1 MSRVKID
8 KNDFNRILLTELLPY
23 EVPMLFSNDGFY
35 QLVASGKHESFIKK
49 LKPIKEEY
57 GIPFN
62 YEIAKANDTDTR
74 TLSVIHPFN
83 QYNFIEF
90 YKKFDSIMLHL
101 CSKSPFSLRSIKKV
115 AKYISSS
122 ELVFSDDFLKD
133 ASVEVE
139 QDIQEYDPQYLKS
152 YFIYEPVDLIY
163 KFYDRHDYQRLEQ
176 RYNLLWEF
184 DISKCFY
191 HIYTHSITWAI
202 KDKESAKRNHKIKSL
217 FENQFDQL
225 MQQANYNETNGI
237 VVGPEISRIF
247 AEILLQ
253 QVDINVLEKISKQGI
268 KFGIDYEVRRYV
280 DDIFVFSN
288 DTKVLE
294 KIFKA
299 FKDELSFYKL
309 YLNPNKTKKS
319 ASPFI
324 TNIAV
329 GKRQVKKTIS
339 ELFKDLIDPE
349 TKIIKQISRP
359 YAISQNF
366 IKDIQCIVRLND
378 LTYDVINRD
387 IIRLFRSRL
396 ATYLKSDQADT
407 TQDNFE
413 NFLLMFL
420 DIIFYFYSLNV
431 TTNATFKVA
440 QIIVLITKLLKGKAD
455 DYKHTVWSKIIK
467 EADFVM
473 TTYHRKQNKNE
484 TNIETLNLLLA
495 LKGMGN
501 EYLFTEKKIREYFN
515 LENVDLKKEEDIA
528 QMTKLNYFQI
538 VSLLFYFE
546 KNDEFKTIKSIL
558 EKSIVK
564 RFKDDK
570 DPFTKSEMTMLF
582 FDFISCPYI
591 DPKHKQAIMV
601 HTSYLKTGDF
611 TAEIKKIQDHKTWF
625 FEWNQ
630 NIDLERVLKK
640 KEWAST
646 Y

>member
-349 TKIIKQISRP
+349 TKIIK
-359 YAISQNF
+359 
-366 IKDIQCIVRLND
+366 
-378 LTYDVINRD
+378 
-387 IIRLFRSRL
+387 
-396 ATYLKSDQADT
+396 
-407 TQDNFE
+407 
-413 NFLLMFL
+413 
-420 DIIFYFYSLNV
+420 
-431 TTNATFKVA
+431 
-440 QIIVLITKLLKGKAD
+440 
-455 DYKHTVWSKIIK
+455 
-467 EADFVM
+467 
-473 TTYHRKQNKNE
+473 
-484 TNIETLNLLLA
+484 
-495 LKGMGN
+495 
-501 EYLFTEKKIREYFN
+501 
-515 LENVDLKKEEDIA
+515 
-528 QMTKLNYFQI
+528 
-538 VSLLFYFE
+538 
-546 KNDEFKTIKSIL
+546 
-558 EKSIVK
+558 
-564 RFKDDK
+564 
-570 DPFTKSEMTMLF
+570 
-582 FDFISCPYI
+582 
-591 DPKHKQAIMV
+591 
-601 HTSYLKTGDF
+601 
-611 TAEIKKIQDHKTWF
+611 
-625 FEWNQ
+625 
-630 NIDLERVLKK
+630 
-640 KEWAST
+640 
-646 Y
+646 